1 MAAGTVALAGMAVS
15 AASQG
20 IAAGRARRM
29 GRNISQDAQAAIAGM
44 NVPDIINPYAG
55 VQNLSE
61 LAEDLSGQMFNPYS
75 NIGVATQAAK
85 IQAEEADIALA
96 NTLDTLRATG
106 ASAGGATALAQAA
119 LKSKQGVAATI
130 EKQEAENERLRAQ
143 GEAMLQDA
151 QIKEQQRI
159 QGVEITE
166 GQRVQEA
173 EARGLAFQFQAEE
186 NRYQRDMDYYRS
198 LQNFGM
204 RQGMQS
210 MADQWG
216 ALGGFAAGVGQ
227 MGAQGMFSGMDIT
240 GRLG

>member
-1 MAAGTVALAGMAVS
+1 
-15 AASQG
+15 
-20 IAAGRARRM
+20 
-29 GRNISQDAQAAIAGM
+29 
-44 NVPDIINPYAG
+44 
-55 VQNLSE
+55 
-61 LAEDLSGQMFNPYS
+61 
-75 NIGVATQAAK
+75 
-85 IQAEEADIALA
+85 
-96 NTLDTLRATG
+96 
-106 ASAGGATALAQAA
+106 
-119 LKSKQGVAATI
+119 
-130 EKQEAENERLRAQ
+130 
-143 GEAMLQDA
+143 MLQDA